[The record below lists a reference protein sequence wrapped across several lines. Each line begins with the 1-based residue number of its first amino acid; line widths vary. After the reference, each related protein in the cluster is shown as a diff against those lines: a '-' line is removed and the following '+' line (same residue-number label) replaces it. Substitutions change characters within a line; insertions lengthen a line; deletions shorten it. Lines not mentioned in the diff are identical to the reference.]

1 MGIKNFGQKV
11 KSFFSGLFKKKEKG
25 TQESSDKAPKWFR
38 WGTIF
43 SVWFFGLF
51 PLFFIIFMLYWTD
64 DKVKDVN
71 IIEDSPEL
79 QASIIYTADGEEMGR
94 YWRINRKSLN
104 FNEISPNV
112 VSALIATEDERYHEH
127 SGIDARAVLRSIYTL
142 GKAGGASTISQ
153 QLAKLLFTIS
163 EENKGAEV
171 AKSKWERLEQKFP
184 EMVIAT
190 HLERMYTKEEI
201 IQMYLNQFDFLN
213 NAVGIGTAAKVYFNT
228 TADSLEPHQA
238 AMLVGMLKNP
248 ALFNPLK
255 NPEDTKKRRNVVL
268 GQWLKNSDNQ
278 YISVHLTQEEFDKY
292 SKMDLG
298 IDFQRVDHKKGL
310 APYFREELRKELQ
323 ARFAEKTDDGEY
335 ILHKPNGQPYDIYED
350 GLKIYTTID
359 SRMQEYAE
367 KAVYKHLSKTLQDE
381 FDKNNKKFWKNP
393 PFSNDLSEEQI
404 DNILNSAKVN
414 SDLYKELVA
423 SGKSKVEIEKI
434 FNTKVP
440 MKFYSYNGFIDT
452 VASPMDSIQYYK
464 GFLQAGLMSMDPK
477 TGFVKAW
484 VGGPN
489 FDVFAYDHV
498 RNSKRQVGSTIKPF
512 VYAAAID
519 MGVVTP
525 CSEFTNTAQC
535 IEYQPTPYTTKDWCP
550 GNAGAQLT
558 GELTPLTCGL
568 AGSMNNIT
576 VAVMGAMGAESG
588 PRAMQK
594 VLKNV
599 GIVVPD
605 EQVAP
610 AMCLGPM
617 DVSLYNMT
625 AAYCVFANKGVY
637 NKPIT
642 ILRVE
647 DRHGNVIID
656 LETKPS
662 EAMSEDL
669 AWTMLTMLKNVV
681 YGTRNPNLPGKWY
694 GTSGSL
700 RSARDWGGLKGVM
713 AGKTGT
719 TQNASDGW
727 YMGVTPD
734 LVTGVWVGADDRG
747 CHFKYMTW
755 GQGGRMALPIWGY
768 YMQQVYKDKKL
779 KITQKD
785 FESPKEY
792 DNSIFNCSTQGG
804 NPNLIEGPGI
814 DDDPGLW

>member
-1 MGIKNFGQKV
+1 MGIKEVGGKV
-11 KSFFSGLFKKKEKG
+11 KNFFSRIFRKN
-25 TQESSDKAPKWFR
+25 ESSDSEKAPKWFR
-38 WGTIF
+38 WGTVI
-43 SVWFFGLF
+43 SLWFFGLL
-51 PLFFIIFMLYWTD
+51 PLLFILYMLSSTSD
-64 DKVKDVN
+64 QVKDVN

-79 QASIIYTADGEEMGR
+79 QASIIYTADGKEMGR
-94 YWRINRKSLN
+94 YWSVNRKSVRYKD
-104 FNEISPNV
+104 ISPNV
-112 VSALIATEDERYHEH
+112 ISALIATEDERYHEH
-127 SGIDARAVLRSIYTL
+127 SGIDARAVLRSLYTM

-153 QLAKLLFTIS
+153 QLAKLLFTIN
-163 EENKGAEV
+163 ERNKNGGEV
-171 AKSKWERLEQKFP
+171 AKSKWQRLEQKFP

-190 HLERMYTKEEI
+190 HLEKTYTKEEI
-201 IQMYLNQFDFLN
+201 IQLYLNQFDFLN

-228 TADSLEPHQA
+228 TADSLKPHQA

-248 ALFNPLK
+248 ALFNPLA
-255 NPEDTKKRRNVVL
+255 NPEKTKERRNVVL
-268 GQWLKNSDNQ
+268 RQWLKNGDNES
-278 YISVHLTQEEFDKY
+278 ISAHITQEEYDKY

-298 IDFQRVDHKKGL
+298 IDFQRVDHKRGL

-323 ARFAEKTDDGEY
+323 RRFKEKDAQGEY
-335 ILHKPNGQPYDIYED
+335 IYSRGDGKPYDIYED

-359 SRMQEYAE
+359 SRLQKYAE
-367 KAVYKHLSKTLQDE
+367 KAVYKHLSKTLQKE
-381 FDKNNKKFWKNP
+381 FDKNNEKYWKRP
-393 PFSNDLSEEQI
+393 PFSNDLSDEQI
-404 DNILNSAKVN
+404 ENIMNSGKKN
-414 SDLYKELVA
+414 SDLYRELKKA
-423 SGKSKVEIEKI
+423 GKSESEIDQI
-434 FNTKVP
+434 FNKKVP
-440 MKFYSYNGFIDT
+440 MRFFSYDGEIDT
-452 VASPMDSIQYYK
+452 IASPMDSIRYYK
-464 GFLQAGLMSMDPK
+464 GFLQAGMMSMDPR

-519 MGVVTP
+519 MGVVKP
-525 CSEFTNTAQC
+525 CT
-535 IEYQPTPYTTKDWCP
+535 EYANIAHCMEIHPSPYSTKDWCP
-550 GNAGAQLT
+550 GNAGAKLT
-558 GELTPLTCGL
+558 GEMTPLTCGL

-576 VAVMGAMGAESG
+576 VAVMASMGEYSG
-588 PRAMQK
+588 PPAMQK

-599 GIVVPD
+599 GINIPD
-605 EQVAP
+605 EMAVP

-642 ILRVE
+642 LLRVE
-647 DRHGNVIID
+647 DRHGNIIID

-662 EAMSEDL
+662 EAMSEEL
-669 AWTMLTMLKNVV
+669 AWTMLSMLKNVV

-700 RSARDWGGLKGVM
+700 RGGRDWGGLKAPM

-768 YMQQVYKDKKL
+768 YMQQVYKDKSI
-779 KITQKD
+779 KISTKD
-785 FESPKEY
+785 FEGPKDF
-792 DNSIFNCSTQGG
+792 DNSIFNCSQNGDASPDLFEDNG
-804 NPNLIEGPGI
+804 EDNEEEDWL
-814 DDDPGLW
+814 

>member
-1 MGIKNFGQKV
+1 MSIKNIGEKV
-11 KSFFSGLFKKKEKG
+11 KNFFKNIFKKG
-25 TQESSDKAPKWFR
+25 ESNDSEKAPKWFR
-38 WGTIF
+38 IGTIV
-43 SVWFFGLF
+43 SLWFFGML
-51 PLFFIIFMLYWTD
+51 PLMFILYMLSSTS

-94 YWRINRKSLN
+94 YWSVNRKSLRYN
-104 FNEISPNV
+104 AISPNV
-112 VSALIATEDERYHEH
+112 VAALIATEDERYFEH
-127 SGIDARAVLRSIYTL
+127 SGIDSRAVLRSLISM
-142 GKAGGASTISQ
+142 GKSGGASTISQ

-163 EENKGAEV
+163 EKNKGQEV
-171 AKSKWERLEQKFP
+171 AKSKWDRLSQKFP

-190 HLERMYTKEEI
+190 HLERAYTKEEI
-201 IQMYLNQFDFLN
+201 IQLYLNQFDFLN

-228 TADSLEPHQA
+228 TADSLQPHQA

-248 ALFNPLK
+248 AMFNPLA
-255 NPEDTKKRRNVVL
+255 NPEKTKERRNVVL
-268 GQWLKNSDNQ
+268 RQWVKNESNES
-278 YISVHLTQEEFDKY
+278 IPAHITQEDYEKY
-292 SKMDLG
+292 AKLDLG

-323 ARFAEKTDDGEY
+323 KRFSEKDSDGNY
-335 ILHKPNGQPYDIYED
+335 VYSKPDGRPYDIYED

-359 SRMQEYAE
+359 SRLQKYAE
-367 KAVYKHLSKTLQDE
+367 KAVYRHLSETLQNE

-393 PFSNDLSEEQI
+393 PFSNDLKPEQI
-404 DNILNSAKVN
+404 ENILNAAKKN
-414 SDLYKELVA
+414 SDRYRELKKA
-423 SGKSKVEIEKI
+423 GKSDIEIEKI

-440 MKFYSYNGFIDT
+440 MRFFSYDGLIDT

-489 FDVFAYDHV
+489 FDRFAYDHV

-512 VYAAAID
+512 VYAAGID
-519 MGVVTP
+519 MGAITP
-525 CSEFTNTAQC
+525 CTEFANIAHC

-550 GNAGAQLT
+550 GNAGAKLS
-558 GELTPLTCGL
+558 GELTPVTCGL
-568 AGSMNNIT
+568 AGSMNNVT
-576 VAVMGAMGAESG
+576 VAVMAAMGATSG
-588 PRAMQK
+588 PMAMQK
-594 VLKNV
+594 VLRNV
-599 GIVVPD
+599 GIIVPD

-625 AAYCVFANKGVY
+625 AAYSVFANKGVY
-637 NKPIT
+637 NEPIT
-642 ILRVE
+642 ILRIE
-647 DRHGNVIID
+647 DRHGNIIID
-656 LETKPS
+656 LETNPS
-662 EAMSEDL
+662 EAMSEEL

-700 RSARDWGGLKGVM
+700 RGGRDWGGLKAPM

-768 YMQQVYKDKKL
+768 YMQQVYKDKSI
-779 KITQKD
+779 KISTKD
-785 FESPKEY
+785 FEKPNEF
-792 DNSIFNCSTQGG
+792 DNSIFNCSNQGG
-804 NPNLIEGPGI
+804 DPNLFNNG
-814 DDDPGLW
+814 DDEEEDGGLW